1 MWGEIPTNKFFRTI
15 VLLKERSIFI
25 MEMRAT
31 GRNRLTIFCPKR
43 KYGIVR
49 IAKKLFLEF
58 SMTLSSASGVA
69 KRYSFNF
76 SLPREARGPAASFPT
91 SFQPR

>member
-1 MWGEIPTNKFFRTI
+1 
-15 VLLKERSIFI
+15 

-49 IAKKLFLEF
+49 LRIQDRKKLFLEF

-69 KRYSFNF
+69 KRYSLNF
-76 SLPREARGPAASFPT
+76 SLPREARGPAAGFPT